1 MASNIDTTLP
11 IHGSAFDD
19 VRKELGVA
27 RDEITALQA
36 LVPPGGVYSVDY
48 VQFTFATPSPMVL
61 QALAAGQQIDRARIV
76 VTTMFDDPTA
86 RIQLGTA
93 GSPSLFF
100 DLSPIGVGQFADDNI
115 LDVAAPEFLRFL
127 VSPGLSTQGAGFI
140 FYSVRG

>member
-1 MASNIDTTLP
+1 MASAIDTTLP

-36 LVPPGGVYSVDY
+36 AIPAGGYNVEY

-61 QALAAGQQIDRARIV
+61 QALAVGQQVDRARIV
-76 VTTMFDDPTA
+76 VTTAFDDPAA

-115 LDVAAPEFLRFL
+115 LDVVAPEFLRFL